1 MTDSM
6 RDEYDF
12 SNAVRGK
19 FYRKNARIQMPI
31 YLDESVQ
38 QPLMQIAEQKGIALS
53 DLINQLLQK
62 DVELLEIG
70 KSAS

>member
-1 MTDSM
+1 MSESM
-6 RDEYDF
+6 QDEYDF

-19 FYRKNARIQMPI
+19 FYHKDAQIQMPF

-38 QPLMQIAEQKGIALS
+38 LPLMQIAEKKGIALS

-62 DVELLEIG
+62 DVELLKIG
-70 KSAS
+70 Q